1 MSLRWTKV
9 SRFVILAIIYL
20 QYSSCLQG
28 LDEVEA
34 VEFDVDEDVEH
45 LDPGRPVHGDEAAVA
60 VVDHE
65 VAAQGAG
72 GEVVHAARPVRHVRH
87 DHSLRSCKLRKNI
100 RFFSKIRNK
109 N

>member
-1 MSLRWTKV
+1 M
-9 SRFVILAIIYL
+9 ILAIIYL

-34 VEFDVDEDVEH
+34 VELDVDEDVEH

-72 GEVVHAARPVRHVRH
+72 RVVVHAARPVRHVRH
-87 DHSLRSCKLRKNI
+87 DHSLRTCKLRKNLD
-100 RFFSKIRNK
+100 F
-109 N
+109 